1 MEKMV
6 RVLVVAGID
15 SGSGQPRVVTRR
27 FDVDVIDE
35 NPASYFFAVSKKARG
50 AVSKRYELYPFQ
62 DKSEVRLHMPRLDGQ
77 SIEGRFRKKIESEEG
92 FTPLACL
99 QLFSRPEF
107 AVEAESTLL
116 KVFTEDLRKQV
127 GFINAMADL
136 LETTSGQNPK
146 QISSPL

>member
-6 RVLVVAGID
+6 KVLVVVGID
-15 SGSGQPRVVTRR
+15 KASGRPRVVSRR
-27 FDVDVIDE
+27 FDIDVIDE

-50 AVSKRYELYPFQ
+50 AVSKRYELFPFQ

-77 SIEGRFRKKIESEEG
+77 CIGGKFEKSIASEEG
-92 FTPLACL
+92 VTPLACH

-107 AVEAESTLL
+107 ADEAESTLL
-116 KVFTEDLRKQV
+116 KVFTDDLRKQA

-136 LETTSGQNPK
+136 LETTSEKKPQ
-146 QISSPL
+146 QISSI